1 MNREDRNALE
11 EELAFLLRS
20 LDDLDSEKSAADMD
34 ATDYAA
40 LRSSYV
46 ARTAEV
52 RRELDGVTD
61 PVAKRPRSWKRI
73 VVVCALVVGVATVA
87 GWLVARESGQR
98 LPGDSLSGD
107 TGSSTAS
114 MLSQA
119 SQLGFSNPD
128 AAIELYTRVLAID
141 PDNVEALTYRG
152 WITAL
157 SARDMTGNEGVAT
170 LLRAFADLKRAV
182 DTDPSYPDAY
192 CFLGIVQFRYLS
204 DAEGAKSSLDSCVAA
219 NPPAQVMG
227 FVNSILEEVDAAL
240 SNS

>member
-1 MNREDRNALE
+1 MNRDERIALE
-11 EELAFLLRS
+11 EELDFLLRS
-20 LDDLDSEKSAADMD
+20 LDDLDIEKSASDMD
-34 ATDYAA
+34 DTDYAA
-40 LRSSYV
+40 LHSSYV
-46 ARTAEV
+46 ARAAEV
-52 RRELDGVTD
+52 RRQLDGVIET
-61 PVAKRPRSWKRI
+61 VAKKPRSWKRVI
-73 VVVCALVVGVATVA
+73 VVCLLVAATA
-87 GWLVARESGQR
+87 SISGWLVARESGQR

-119 SQLGFSNPD
+119 SQLGFSNPE
-128 AAIELYTRVLAID
+128 AAIELYTNVLTID

-182 DTDPSYPDAY
+182 STDPSYPDAY

-227 FVNSILEEVDAAL
+227 FVNSILDEVDAAL
-240 SNS
+240 SNG

>member
-1 MNREDRNALE
+1 MNFDERAALE

-20 LDDLDSEKSAADMD
+20 LDDLDLEKSASDMD
-34 ATDYAA
+34 ADDYTA

-46 ARTAEV
+46 ARAAEV
-52 RRELDGVTD
+52 RRELDGSSAPVT
-61 PVAKRPRSWKRI
+61 AKPRSWRRI
-73 VVVCALVVGVATVA
+73 LAVCAVVIAVGSVA

-128 AAIELYTRVLAID
+128 AAIELYTGVLAID

-182 DTDPSYPDAY
+182 TTDPSYPDAY

-227 FVNSILEEVDAAL
+227 FVNSIIEEVDAAL
-240 SNS
+240 AAG